1 MGTRIDSLLYSLVS
15 EPPSSEPLSPSKEYR
30 RFTITVPA
38 PPLKVD
44 IKGQDRKCVVPGCKN
59 SRKSCR
65 LQFFSIPRTNPE
77 SRKKWEAVLCV
88 SGILN
93 FLPKSALICEAHFT
107 ADQITF
113 GKKTRCL
120 VPKAVPTLFLPTK
133 KLQVKAS
140 MNIEEGDEE
149 EEPTDED
156 N

>member
-1 MGTRIDSLLYSLVS
+1 METRIDSLLYSLVS
-15 EPPSSEPLSPSKEYR
+15 EPSSEPLSPSKEYR
-30 RFTITVPA
+30 RFTITVP
-38 PPLKVD
+38 LKLD
-44 IKGQDRKCVVPGCKN
+44 IKGEDRKCVVPECRN
-59 SRKSCR
+59 SRKNCK

-77 SRKKWEAVLCV
+77 SRKKWEEVLCV

-120 VPKAVPTLFLPTK
+120 VPKAVPTLFLPSK

-149 EEPTDED
+149 EEPSDED
-156 N
+156 TKRG